1 MPNRKE
7 VNTPINVIKVY
18 EYLKDMLCEENIQQ
32 IYQNSLELF
41 KLK

>member
-18 EYLKDMLCEENIQQ
+18 EYLKDMLCDEDMQQ

-41 KLK
+41 SLE

>member
-18 EYLKDMLCEENIQQ
+18 EYLKDMLGDDNIQL

-41 KLK
+41 GLK